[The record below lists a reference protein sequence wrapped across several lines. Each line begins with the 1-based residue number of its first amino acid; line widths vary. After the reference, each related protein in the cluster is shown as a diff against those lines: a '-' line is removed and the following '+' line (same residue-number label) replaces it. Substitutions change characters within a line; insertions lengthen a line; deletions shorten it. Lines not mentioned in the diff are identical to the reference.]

1 MKLKNRPTNLTQY
14 PLALSAVQSED
25 DELIKAIE
33 DDHKS
38 PDYMWDLNSESYMS
52 GADGFW
58 DDSSEQL

>member
-25 DELIKAIE
+25 DELIQAIE

-38 PDYMWDLNSESYMS
+38 PDDMWDLHDESYVVDSM
-52 GADGFW
+52 W
-58 DDSSEQL
+58 DATSDDL